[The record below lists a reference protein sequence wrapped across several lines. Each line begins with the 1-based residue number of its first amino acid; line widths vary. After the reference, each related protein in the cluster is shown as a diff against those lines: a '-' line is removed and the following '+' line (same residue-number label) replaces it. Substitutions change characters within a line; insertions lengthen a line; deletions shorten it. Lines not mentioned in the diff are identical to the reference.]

1 MYEFR
6 ALLDRFWVT
15 RAEDREL
22 YFSLKRALPDF
33 RRLVNELLGWNLV
46 VNESVVKLEKVPPRA
61 MPWMGIQ
68 SFQEPLDY
76 CLLCALLLFLA
87 DLDDGA
93 PFLLSSLT
101 QAIETFLSEVQPVD
115 WTRFPHRKSL
125 VRVLQYA
132 QEVGLVLVYDGN
144 SALFSNDQ
152 TQEVLYENT
161 GLSRHFPVHFGRDIM
176 EYRSIEDFEAFSW
189 EGDETEQRR
198 RRVYRQL
205 ALAPGFYCSEQTR
218 SDYDYIKNQRRTV
231 GGNLDQ
237 FLNGELHLYKNGA
250 FFLLSEG
257 ERCGMLYPGTRA
269 LSDAALLLCAQLRE
283 QINQGVYHRREDTV
297 LLTRREFRYE
307 VERCRARY
315 GNGWGSQL
323 RACSLERVCQEL
335 TIYMADWMLLE
346 VLEEDIL
353 LSPAAGKLVG
363 SYPAAYQNESGE
375 VEEDEPLEDE
385 QAGIPQFLAVRPGG
399 VSHP

>member
-15 RAEDREL
+15 RREDREL
-22 YFSLKRALPDF
+22 YFSLKRALPDC

-46 VNESVVKLEKVPPRA
+46 INESVVKLEKVPPRA
-61 MPWMGIQ
+61 QPWMGIQ

-87 DLDDGA
+87 DQDDGA

-101 QAIETFLSEVQPVD
+101 QAVETFLREVQPVD

-144 SALFSNDQ
+144 SALFGNDQ
-152 TQEVLYENT
+152 NQEVLYENT

-176 EYRSIEDFEAFSW
+176 DCRSIEDFEALSW
-189 EGDETEQRR
+189 EGDDTEQRR

-205 ALAPGFYCSEQTR
+205 ALTPGLYCSDQSQ

-231 GGNLDQ
+231 NGNLDQ
-237 FLNGELHLYKNGA
+237 FLNGELQLYRNGA
-250 FFLLSEG
+250 FFLMSEG

-269 LSDAALLLCAQLRE
+269 LSDVALLLCAQLRD
-283 QINQGVYHRREDTV
+283 QVNQGIYPRRTDDTV

-307 VERCRARY
+307 IQRCRDRY

-323 RACSLERVCQEL
+323 RACSLEHICQEL
-335 TIYMADWMLLE
+335 TAYMAGWMLLE
-346 VLEEDIL
+346 ELDGDIL
-353 LSPAAGKLVG
+353 LYPAVGKLVG
-363 SYPAAYQNESGE
+363 RYPAAYQNESGE
-375 VEEDEPLEDE
+375 GEDDEPLEDE
-385 QAGIPQFLAVRPGG
+385 
-399 VSHP
+399 

>member
-6 ALLDRFWVT
+6 TLLDRFWVT
-15 RAEDREL
+15 RREDKAL
-22 YFSLKRALPDF
+22 YFSLKRALPDY

-68 SFQEPLDY
+68 SFQEPMDY
-76 CLLCALLLFLA
+76 CLLCTLLLFLA

-101 QAIETFLSEVQPVD
+101 QAIETFLSELQPVD

-132 QEVGLVLVYDGN
+132 KEVGLVLVYDGN
-144 SALFSNDQ
+144 SALFSSDQ

-176 EYRSIEDFEAFSW
+176 HCRSIEDFEAFSW
-189 EGDETEQRR
+189 EGDDTQQRR

-205 ALAPGFYCSEQTR
+205 SLTPGLYCSDQ
-218 SDYDYIKNQRRTV
+218 SDYNYIKNQHRTINE
-231 GGNLDQ
+231 NLDQ
-237 FLNGELHLYKNGA
+237 FLNGEMHLYKNGA

-257 ERCGMLYPGTRA
+257 ERCGALYPGTRA
-269 LSDAALLLCAQLRE
+269 LSDAALLLCAQIRE
-283 QINQGVYHRREDTV
+283 QVIQGVYSRRADDTV

-307 VERCRARY
+307 IQRCRDRY

-323 RACSLERVCQEL
+323 RACSLEQISQEL
-335 TIYMADWMLLE
+335 TAYMAGWMLLE
-346 VLEEDIL
+346 ELDGDIL
-353 LSPAAGKLVG
+353 LYPAVGKLVG
-363 SYPAAYQNESGE
+363 RYPAAYQNESGE
-375 VEEDEPLEDE
+375 GEDDEPLEDE
-385 QAGIPQFLAVRPGG
+385 
-399 VSHP
+399 

>member
-1 MYEFR
+1 M
-6 ALLDRFWVT
+6 
-15 RAEDREL
+15 
-22 YFSLKRALPDF
+22 
-33 RRLVNELLGWNLV
+33 

-283 QINQGVYHRREDTV
+283 QINQGVYHRREDDTV

>member
-15 RAEDREL
+15 RREDREL
-22 YFSLKRALPDF
+22 YFSLERALPDC

-46 VNESVVKLEKVPPRA
+46 INESVVKLEKVPPRA
-61 MPWMGIQ
+61 QPWMGIQ

-87 DLDDGA
+87 DQDDGA

-101 QAIETFLSEVQPVD
+101 QAVETFLREVQPVD

-125 VRVLQYA
+125 IRVLQYA

-144 SALFSNDQ
+144 SALFGNDQ
-152 TQEVLYENT
+152 NQEVLYENT

-176 EYRSIEDFEAFSW
+176 DCRSIEDFEALSW
-189 EGDETEQRR
+189 EGDDTEQRR

-205 ALAPGFYCSEQTR
+205 ALTPGLYCSDQSQ

-231 GGNLDQ
+231 NGNLDQ
-237 FLNGELHLYKNGA
+237 FLNGELQLYRNGA
-250 FFLLSEG
+250 FFLMSEG

-269 LSDAALLLCAQLRE
+269 LSDVALLLCAQLRD
-283 QINQGVYHRREDTV
+283 QVIQSVYPRRADDTV

-307 VERCRARY
+307 IQRCRDRY

-323 RACSLERVCQEL
+323 RACSLEHICQEL
-335 TIYMADWMLLE
+335 TAYMAGWMLLE
-346 VLEEDIL
+346 ELDGDIL
-353 LSPAAGKLVG
+353 LYPAVGKLVG
-363 SYPAAYQNESGE
+363 RYPATYQNESGE
-375 VEEDEPLEDE
+375 GEDDEPLEDE
-385 QAGIPQFLAVRPGG
+385 
-399 VSHP
+399 

>member
-15 RAEDREL
+15 RREDREL
-22 YFSLKRALPDF
+22 YFSLKRVLPDC

-46 VNESVVKLEKVPPRA
+46 INESVVKLEKVPPRA
-61 MPWMGIQ
+61 QPWMGIQ

-87 DLDDGA
+87 DQDDGA

-101 QAIETFLSEVQPVD
+101 QAVETFLREVQPVD

-144 SALFSNDQ
+144 SALFGNDQ
-152 TQEVLYENT
+152 NQEVLYENT

-176 EYRSIEDFEAFSW
+176 DCRSIEDFEALSW
-189 EGDETEQRR
+189 EGDDTEQRR

-205 ALAPGFYCSEQTR
+205 ALTPGLYCSDQSQ

-231 GGNLDQ
+231 NGNLDQ
-237 FLNGELHLYKNGA
+237 FLNGELQLYRNGA
-250 FFLLSEG
+250 FFLMSEG

-269 LSDAALLLCAQLRE
+269 LSDVALLLCAQLRD
-283 QINQGVYHRREDTV
+283 QVIQGVYPRRADDTV

-307 VERCRARY
+307 IQRCRDRY

-323 RACSLERVCQEL
+323 RACSLEHICQEL
-335 TIYMADWMLLE
+335 TAYMAGWMLLE
-346 VLEEDIL
+346 ELDGDIL
-353 LSPAAGKLVG
+353 LYPAVGKLVG
-363 SYPAAYQNESGE
+363 RYPAAYQNESGE
-375 VEEDEPLEDE
+375 GEDDEPLEDE
-385 QAGIPQFLAVRPGG
+385 
-399 VSHP
+399 

>member
-22 YFSLKRALPDF
+22 YFNLKRTLPDY

-76 CLLCALLLFLA
+76 CLLCAVLLYLA

-101 QAIETFLSEVQPVD
+101 QAVETFLSEVQPVD

-144 SALFSNDQ
+144 SALFGNDQ
-152 TQEVLYENT
+152 SQEVLYENT

-176 EYRSIEDFEAFSW
+176 GCRSIEDFEALAW

-205 ALAPGFYCSEQTR
+205 ALAPGLYCSDQTQ

-237 FLNGELHLYKNGA
+237 FLNGELQLYKNGA

-257 ERCGMLYPGTRA
+257 ERCGLLYPG
-269 LSDAALLLCAQLRE
+269 
-283 QINQGVYHRREDTV
+283 
-297 LLTRREFRYE
+297 
-307 VERCRARY
+307 CRARY

-323 RACSLERVCQEL
+323 RACSSERIYQEL
-335 TIYMADWMLLE
+335 TAYMADWMLLE

-353 LSPAAGKLVG
+353 LYPAAGKLVG
-363 SYPAAYQNESGE
+363 SYPAAYQNESREG
-375 VEEDEPLEDE
+375 EEDEPLEDE
-385 QAGIPQFLAVRPGG
+385 
-399 VSHP
+399 

>member
-22 YFSLKRALPDF
+22 YFNLKRTLPDY

-68 SFQEPLDY
+68 SVQEPLDY
-76 CLLCALLLFLA
+76 CLLCAVLLYLA

-101 QAIETFLSEVQPVD
+101 QAVETFLSEVQPVD

-144 SALFSNDQ
+144 SALFGNDQ
-152 TQEVLYENT
+152 SQEVLYENT

-176 EYRSIEDFEAFSW
+176 GCRSIEDFEALAW

-198 RRVYRQL
+198 RRSCRRRIRPESSSWRQRRRRGPRRF
-205 ALAPGFYCSEQTR
+205 ASCRPESRGCARSYGDPAGRHFHGPDGQRRWQRCCGRSRRQNPPGFLNDLWSGC
-218 SDYDYIKNQRRTV
+218 RRRR
-231 GGNLDQ
+231 GSAAS
-237 FLNGELHLYKNGA
+237 FRRIPP
-250 FFLLSEG
+250 
-257 ERCGMLYPGTRA
+257 RCAG
-269 LSDAALLLCAQLRE
+269 
-283 QINQGVYHRREDTV
+283 
-297 LLTRREFRYE
+297 FR
-307 VERCRARY
+307 
-315 GNGWGSQL
+315 
-323 RACSLERVCQEL
+323 
-335 TIYMADWMLLE
+335 
-346 VLEEDIL
+346 
-353 LSPAAGKLVG
+353 P
-363 SYPAAYQNESGE
+363 
-375 VEEDEPLEDE
+375 
-385 QAGIPQFLAVRPGG
+385 
-399 VSHP
+399 

>member
-15 RAEDREL
+15 RREDREL
-22 YFSLKRALPDF
+22 YFSLKRALPDC

-46 VNESVVKLEKVPPRA
+46 INESVVKLEKVPPRA
-61 MPWMGIQ
+61 QPWMGIQ

-87 DLDDGA
+87 DQDDGA

-101 QAIETFLSEVQPVD
+101 QAVETFLREVQPVD

-144 SALFSNDQ
+144 SALFGNDQ
-152 TQEVLYENT
+152 NQEVLYENT

-176 EYRSIEDFEAFSW
+176 DCRSIEDFEALSW
-189 EGDETEQRR
+189 EGDDTEQRR

-205 ALAPGFYCSEQTR
+205 ALTPGLYCSDQSQ

-231 GGNLDQ
+231 NGNLDQ
-237 FLNGELHLYKNGA
+237 FLNGELQLYRNGA
-250 FFLLSEG
+250 FFLMSEG

-269 LSDAALLLCAQLRE
+269 LSDVALLLCAQLRD
-283 QINQGVYHRREDTV
+283 QVIQGVNPRRADDTV

-307 VERCRARY
+307 IQRCRDRY

-323 RACSLERVCQEL
+323 RACSLEHICQEL
-335 TIYMADWMLLE
+335 TAYMAGWMLLE
-346 VLEEDIL
+346 ELDGDIL
-353 LSPAAGKLVG
+353 LYPAVGKLVG
-363 SYPAAYQNESGE
+363 RYPAAYQNESGE
-375 VEEDEPLEDE
+375 GEDDEPLEDE
-385 QAGIPQFLAVRPGG
+385 
-399 VSHP
+399 

>member
-6 ALLDRFWVT
+6 TLLDRFWVT
-15 RAEDREL
+15 RQEDRDL
-22 YFSLKRALPDF
+22 YFILKRALPEY
-33 RRLVNELLGWNLV
+33 RRLINELLGWNLV
-46 VNESVVKLEKVPPRA
+46 INESVVKLEKVPPRA
-61 MPWMGIQ
+61 MPWMGIP

-132 QEVGLVLVYDGN
+132 QEIGLVLVYDGN
-144 SALFSNDQ
+144 SALFGNDQ

-176 EYRSIEDFEAFSW
+176 ECRSIEDFEALSW

-205 ALAPGFYCSEQTR
+205 TLAPGLYCSDQSQ

-231 GGNLDQ
+231 NGNLDQ

-250 FFLLSEG
+250 FFLLSDG
-257 ERCGMLYPGTRA
+257 DRCGMLYPGTRA

-283 QINQGVYHRREDTV
+283 QIIQGVYLRRPDDTV

-307 VERCRARY
+307 IQRCRDQY
-315 GNGWGSQL
+315 GNGWGSLL
-323 RACSLERVCQEL
+323 RAYSLEHICQEL
-335 TIYMADWMLLE
+335 TAYMAGWMLLE
-346 VLEEDIL
+346 ELEEDIL
-353 LSPAAGKLVG
+353 LYPAVGKLMG
-363 SYPAAYQNESGE
+363 RYPASYHNESGE
-375 VEEDEPLEDE
+375 VTEDEPLEDE
-385 QAGIPQFLAVRPGG
+385 
-399 VSHP
+399 

>member
-46 VNESVVKLEKVPPRA
+46 VNEYVVKLEKVPPRA

-76 CLLCALLLFLA
+76 CLLCAVLLFLA

-101 QAIETFLSEVQPVD
+101 QAVETFLGEVQPVD

-125 VRVLQYA
+125 VRVLQYV

-144 SALFSNDQ
+144 SALFGSDQ
-152 TQEVLYENT
+152 NQEVLYENT

-176 EYRSIEDFEAFSW
+176 ECRSIEDFEAFSW

-205 ALAPGFYCSEQTR
+205 VLAPGLYCSDQTQ
-218 SDYDYIKNQRRTV
+218 SDYDYIKNQRGAV
-231 GGNLDQ
+231 GRNLDQ

-257 ERCGMLYPGTRA
+257 ERCGMTYPGTRA
-269 LSDAALLLCAQLRE
+269 LSDVARLLCAQLRE
-283 QINQGVYHRREDTV
+283 QIVQGIYPRRADDTV
-297 LLTRREFRYE
+297 LLSRREFCHE
-307 VERCRARY
+307 IEQCRARC

-323 RACSLERVCQEL
+323 RACSLERICQEL
-335 TIYMADWMLLE
+335 TAYMASWMF
-346 VLEEDIL
+346 LEELDGDIL
-353 LSPAAGKLVG
+353 LYPAVGKLVG
-363 SYPAAYQNESGE
+363 NYPASYQNEPGE
-375 VEEDEPLEDE
+375 VGDDEPLEDE
-385 QAGIPQFLAVRPGG
+385 
-399 VSHP
+399 

>member
-1 MYEFR
+1 M
-6 ALLDRFWVT
+6 
-15 RAEDREL
+15 
-22 YFSLKRALPDF
+22 
-33 RRLVNELLGWNLV
+33 VNELLGWNLV

-101 QAIETFLSEVQPVD
+101 QAVETFLNEVQPVD

-132 QEVGLVLVYDGN
+132 QEVGLVLAYDGN
-144 SALFSNDQ
+144 SALFSSDQ

-176 EYRSIEDFEAFSW
+176 DCRSIEDFEALSW
-189 EGDETEQRR
+189 EGDDTQQRR

-205 ALAPGFYCSEQTR
+205 ALTPGLYCSDQTQN
-218 SDYDYIKNQRRTV
+218 DYR
-231 GGNLDQ
+231 
-237 FLNGELHLYKNGA
+237 LHQKPAPNSGL
-250 FFLLSEG
+250 F
-257 ERCGMLYPGTRA
+257 
-269 LSDAALLLCAQLRE
+269 DAALLLCARLRD
-283 QINQGVYHRREDTV
+283 QVIQGVYPRRADDTV

-307 VERCRARY
+307 IQSCRDRY
-315 GNGWGSQL
+315 GNGWGSQM
-323 RACSLERVCQEL
+323 RASSLEHICQEL
-335 TIYMADWMLLE
+335 TAYMAGWMLLE
-346 VLEEDIL
+346 ELDEDIL
-353 LSPAAGKLVG
+353 LYPAVGKLVG
-363 SYPAAYQNESGE
+363 HCPAAYQNESGE
-375 VEEDEPLEDE
+375 GEDDEPLEDE
-385 QAGIPQFLAVRPGG
+385 
-399 VSHP
+399 

>member
-46 VNESVVKLEKVPPRA
+46 VNEYVVKLEKVPPRA

-76 CLLCALLLFLA
+76 CLLCAVLLFLA

-101 QAIETFLSEVQPVD
+101 QAVETFLGEVQPVD

-125 VRVLQYA
+125 VRVLQYV

-144 SALFSNDQ
+144 SALFGSDQ
-152 TQEVLYENT
+152 NQEVLYENT

-176 EYRSIEDFEAFSW
+176 ECRSIEDFEAFSW

-205 ALAPGFYCSEQTR
+205 ALAPGLYCSDQTQ
-218 SDYDYIKNQRRTV
+218 SDYDYIKNQRGAV
-231 GGNLDQ
+231 GRNLDQ

-257 ERCGMLYPGTRA
+257 ERCGMTYPGTRA
-269 LSDAALLLCAQLRE
+269 LSDVARLLCAQLRE
-283 QINQGVYHRREDTV
+283 QIVQGIYPRRADDTV
-297 LLTRREFRYE
+297 LLSRREFCHE
-307 VERCRARY
+307 IEQCRARC

-323 RACSLERVCQEL
+323 RACSLERICQEL
-335 TIYMADWMLLE
+335 TAYMASWMF
-346 VLEEDIL
+346 LEELDGDIL
-353 LSPAAGKLVG
+353 LYPAVGKLVG
-363 SYPAAYQNESGE
+363 NYPASYQNEPGE
-375 VEEDEPLEDE
+375 VGDDEPLEDE
-385 QAGIPQFLAVRPGG
+385 
-399 VSHP
+399 

>member
-1 MYEFR
+1 MNEFR

-15 RAEDREL
+15 RREDKEL
-22 YFSLKRALPDF
+22 YFSLKRALPDY

-101 QAIETFLSEVQPVD
+101 QALETFLREVRPVD
-115 WTRFPHRKSL
+115 WTRFPHRKAL

-161 GLSRHFPVHFGRDIM
+161 GLSRHFPAHFGRDIM
-176 EYRSIEDFEAFSW
+176 DCRSIEDFEALSW
-189 EGDETEQRR
+189 EGDDTEQRR

-205 ALAPGFYCSEQTR
+205 SLTPGLYCSDQSR

-231 GGNLDQ
+231 DRNLNQ
-237 FLNGELHLYKNGA
+237 FLNGELHLHKNGA
-250 FFLLSEG
+250 FFLLAAG
-257 ERCGMLYPGTRA
+257 ERCGALYPGPRA
-269 LSDAALLLCAQLRE
+269 LSDVALLLCAQLRN
-283 QINQGVYHRREDTV
+283 QVIQGVYPRRADDTV

-307 VERCRARY
+307 LQRCRDQC

-323 RACSLERVCQEL
+323 RACSLERITQEL
-335 TIYMADWMLLE
+335 TAYMAGWMF
-346 VLEEDIL
+346 LEELEGDIL
-353 LSPAAGKLVG
+353 LYPAAGKLVG
-363 SYPAAYQNESGE
+363 HYPETYQNESGE
-375 VEEDEPLEDE
+375 GEDDEPLEDE
-385 QAGIPQFLAVRPGG
+385 
-399 VSHP
+399 

>member
-15 RAEDREL
+15 RREEREL
-22 YFSLKRALPDF
+22 YFNLKRALPDY

-101 QAIETFLSEVQPVD
+101 QAVETFLNEVQPVD

-144 SALFSNDQ
+144 SALFSSDQ

-176 EYRSIEDFEAFSW
+176 DCRSIEDFEALSW
-189 EGDETEQRR
+189 ESDDTQQRR

-205 ALAPGFYCSEQTR
+205 ALTPGLYCSDQTQN
-218 SDYDYIKNQRRTV
+218 DYDYIKNQRRTV

-237 FLNGELHLYKNGA
+237 FLNGELQLYKNGA
-250 FFLLSEG
+250 FFLMSEG
-257 ERCGMLYPGTRA
+257 KRCGALYPGTRA
-269 LSDAALLLCAQLRE
+269 LSDAALLLCAQLRD
-283 QINQGVYHRREDTV
+283 QVIQGVYPRRADDTI

-307 VERCRARY
+307 IQSCRDRY

-323 RACSLERVCQEL
+323 RACSLEHICQDL
-335 TIYMADWMLLE
+335 TAYMTGWMLLDE
-346 VLEEDIL
+346 LDEDIL
-353 LSPAAGKLVG
+353 LHPAVGKLVG
-363 SYPAAYQNESGE
+363 RYPAAYQNESGE
-375 VEEDEPLEDE
+375 GEDDEPLEDE
-385 QAGIPQFLAVRPGG
+385 
-399 VSHP
+399 

>member
-46 VNESVVKLEKVPPRA
+46 VNEYVVKLEKVPPRA

-76 CLLCALLLFLA
+76 CLLCAVLLFLA

-101 QAIETFLSEVQPVD
+101 QAVETFLGEVQPVD

-132 QEVGLVLVYDGN
+132 QETGLVLVYDGN
-144 SALFSNDQ
+144 SALFGNDQ
-152 TQEVLYENT
+152 NQEVLYENT

-176 EYRSIEDFEAFSW
+176 ECRSIEDFEAFSW

-205 ALAPGFYCSEQTR
+205 ALAPGLYCSDQTQ
-218 SDYDYIKNQRRTV
+218 SDYDYIKNQRGAV
-231 GGNLDQ
+231 GRNLDQ

-257 ERCGMLYPGTRA
+257 ERCGMTYPGTRA
-269 LSDAALLLCAQLRE
+269 LSDVARLLCAQLRE
-283 QINQGVYHRREDTV
+283 QIVQGIYPRRADDTV
-297 LLTRREFRYE
+297 LLSRREFCHE
-307 VERCRARY
+307 IEQCRARC

-323 RACSLERVCQEL
+323 RACSLERICQEL
-335 TIYMADWMLLE
+335 TAYMASWMF
-346 VLEEDIL
+346 LEELDGDIL
-353 LSPAAGKLVG
+353 LYPAVGKLVG
-363 SYPAAYQNESGE
+363 NSPASYQNEPGE
-375 VEEDEPLEDE
+375 VGDDEPLEDE
-385 QAGIPQFLAVRPGG
+385 
-399 VSHP
+399 

>member
-15 RAEDREL
+15 RREDREF
-22 YFSLKRALPDF
+22 YFSLKRALPDY

-46 VNESVVKLEKVPPRA
+46 VNEAVVKLEKVPPRA

-68 SFQEPLDY
+68 SFQEPMDY
-76 CLLCALLLFLA
+76 CLLCAVLLYLA

-101 QAIETFLSEVQPVD
+101 QAVETFLGEVQPVD

-144 SALFSNDQ
+144 SALFGNDQ
-152 TQEVLYENT
+152 SQEVLYENT

-176 EYRSIEDFEAFSW
+176 ECRSIEDFESFSW

-205 ALAPGFYCSEQTR
+205 ALAPGFYCSDQTR

-231 GGNLDQ
+231 GGNLNQ

-283 QINQGVYHRREDTV
+283 QISQGVYHRREDDTV

-307 VERCRARY
+307 VERCRARC

-323 RACSLERVCQEL
+323 RAYSLDRICQEL
-335 TIYMADWMLLE
+335 TVYMADWMLLE
-346 VLEEDIL
+346 VLDEDVL
-353 LSPAAGKLVG
+353 LYPAVGKLVG
-363 SYPAAYQNESGE
+363 SYPASYQNESGE

-385 QAGIPQFLAVRPGG
+385 
-399 VSHP
+399 

>member
-15 RAEDREL
+15 RREDREL
-22 YFSLKRALPDF
+22 YFSLKRALPDC

-46 VNESVVKLEKVPPRA
+46 INESVVKLEKVPPRA
-61 MPWMGIQ
+61 QPWMGIQ

-87 DLDDGA
+87 DQDDGA

-101 QAIETFLSEVQPVD
+101 QAVETFLREVQPVD

-144 SALFSNDQ
+144 SALFGNDQ
-152 TQEVLYENT
+152 NQEVLYENT

-176 EYRSIEDFEAFSW
+176 DCRSIEDFEALSW
-189 EGDETEQRR
+189 EGDDTEQRR

-205 ALAPGFYCSEQTR
+205 ALTPGLYCSDQSQ

-231 GGNLDQ
+231 NGNLDQ
-237 FLNGELHLYKNGA
+237 FLNGELQLYRNGA
-250 FFLLSEG
+250 FFLMSEG

-269 LSDAALLLCAQLRE
+269 LSDVALLLCAQLRD
-283 QINQGVYHRREDTV
+283 QVIQGVYPRRADDTV

-307 VERCRARY
+307 IQRCRDRY

-323 RACSLERVCQEL
+323 RACSLEHICQEL
-335 TIYMADWMLLE
+335 TAYMAGWMLLE
-346 VLEEDIL
+346 ELDGDIL
-353 LSPAAGKLVG
+353 LYPAVGKLVG
-363 SYPAAYQNESGE
+363 RYPATYQNESGE
-375 VEEDEPLEDE
+375 GEDDEPLEDE
-385 QAGIPQFLAVRPGG
+385 
-399 VSHP
+399 